1 MIKYNVAEKI
11 MTDYSILE
19 IPTVLDPP
27 LKLIDIIYNC
37 PVCDFEIEM
46 DMFVDDNSFIS
57 CDVCDHVTKFRIKK
71 I

>member
-1 MIKYNVAEKI
+1 MYNVADKI

-46 DMFVDDNSFIS
+46 DMLVDDNSFIS

>member
-1 MIKYNVAEKI
+1 MYNVAEKI

-19 IPTVLDPP
+19 IPTVLGPP